1 LEFEALEYRK
11 EARMFRSRTI
21 RCCAAL
27 LLAASLFPAA
37 AQAQNQNQNP
47 TANRVMGQVDFKG
60 VMKSDKESG
69 VWVDNQYVGYVK
81 ELKLD
86 KKVLLLPGEHEISVR
101 QAGFLN
107 QDQKVVIEP
116 GKTILVTVRLE
127 KDPNAIYA
135 KVNGQVK
142 IDVTPDR
149 AAVFVDGQFAGSV
162 SDFKG
167 VGKAMLIAPGKH
179 KIKIDLA
186 GYRPFETDIDLLP
199 HQKMTIKTDLVEGSI
214 LQADPAIKS
223 N

>member
-1 LEFEALEYRK
+1 MYW
-11 EARMFRSRTI
+11 SRTI
-21 RCCAAL
+21 RCYATL
-27 LLAASLFPAA
+27 LVAASMLPVAH
-37 AQAQNQNQNP
+37 AQNQNQNP
-47 TANRVMGQVDFKG
+47 TANKLMGQVDFKG
-60 VMKSDKESG
+60 VTKLDRESG

-86 KKVLLLPGEHEISVR
+86 KRVLLLPGEHEISVR

-116 GKTILVTVRLE
+116 AKTILVTVRLE
-127 KDPNAIYA
+127 KDPNAIYS
-135 KVNGQVK
+135 KVNAQVK

-149 AAVFVDGQFAGSV
+149 AAVFVDGKFAGSV

-186 GYRPFETDIDLLP
+186 GYRPFETDVDLLP
-199 HQKMTIKTDLVEGSI
+199 NQKMTVKTDLVEGSI
-214 LQADPAIKS
+214 LQADPAIK
-223 N
+223 NN

>member
-1 LEFEALEYRK
+1 
-11 EARMFRSRTI
+11 MFRSRTI

-47 TANRVMGQVDFKG
+47 TANKLMGQVDFKG
-60 VMKSDKESG
+60 VTKLDRESG

-127 KDPNAIYA
+127 KDPNAIYS
-135 KVNGQVK
+135 KVNAQVK

-149 AAVFVDGQFAGSV
+149 AAVFVDGKFAGSV

-199 HQKMTIKTDLVEGSI
+199 NQKMTVKTDLVEGSI
-214 LQADPAIKS
+214 LQADPAIKP

>member
-1 LEFEALEYRK
+1 MFWS
-11 EARMFRSRTI
+11 RMV

-27 LLAASLFPAA
+27 LLASSLLPAVA
-37 AQAQNQNQNP
+37 RAQNQNQNP
-47 TANRVMGQVDFKG
+47 TANKLMGQVDFKG
-60 VMKSDKESG
+60 VTKLDRESG

-86 KKVLLLPGEHEISVR
+86 KRVLLLPGEHEISVR

-116 GKTILVTVRLE
+116 AKTILVTVRLE
-127 KDPNAIYA
+127 KDPNAIYS
-135 KVNGQVK
+135 KVNAQVK

-149 AAVFVDGQFAGSV
+149 AAVFVDGKFAGSV

-186 GYRPFETDIDLLP
+186 GYRPFETDVDLLP
-199 HQKMTIKTDLVEGSI
+199 NQKMTVKTDLVEGSI
-214 LQADPAIKS
+214 LQADPAIK
-223 N
+223 NN

>member
-1 LEFEALEYRK
+1 MFWS
-11 EARMFRSRTI
+11 RMV

-27 LLAASLFPAA
+27 LLASSLLPAVA
-37 AQAQNQNQNP
+37 RAQNQNQNP
-47 TANRVMGQVDFKG
+47 TANKLMGQVDFKG
-60 VMKSDKESG
+60 VTKLDRESG

-86 KKVLLLPGEHEISVR
+86 KRVQLLPGEHEISVR

-127 KDPNAIYA
+127 KDPNAIYS
-135 KVNGQVK
+135 KVNAQVK

-149 AAVFVDGQFAGSV
+149 AAVFVDGKFAGSV

-186 GYRPFETDIDLLP
+186 GYRPFETDVDLLP
-199 HQKMTIKTDLVEGSI
+199 NQKMTVKTDLVEGSI
-214 LQADPAIKS
+214 LQADPAIKP

>member
-1 LEFEALEYRK
+1 MFWS
-11 EARMFRSRTI
+11 RMV

-27 LLAASLFPAA
+27 LLASSLLPAVA
-37 AQAQNQNQNP
+37 RAQNQNQNP
-47 TANRVMGQVDFKG
+47 TANKLMGQVDFKG
-60 VMKSDKESG
+60 VTKLDRESG

-86 KKVLLLPGEHEISVR
+86 KRVQLLPGEHEISVR

-127 KDPNAIYA
+127 KDPNAIYS
-135 KVNGQVK
+135 KVNAQVK

-149 AAVFVDGQFAGSV
+149 AAVFVDGKFAGSV

-186 GYRPFETDIDLLP
+186 GYRPFETEVDLLP
-199 HQKMTIKTDLVEGSI
+199 NQKMTVKTDLVEGSI
-214 LQADPAIKS
+214 LQADPAIK
-223 N
+223 NN

>member
-1 LEFEALEYRK
+1 MNLPEFRK
-11 EARMFRSRTI
+11 EARMFWSRMI

-27 LLAASLFPAA
+27 LVAASMLPVAH
-37 AQAQNQNQNP
+37 AQNQNQNP

-60 VMKSDKESG
+60 VTKLDRESG

-81 ELKLD
+81 ELKAD

-101 QAGFLN
+101 QAGYLN
-107 QDQKVVIEP
+107 EDQKVVIEP

-127 KDPNAIYA
+127 KDPNAVYA
-135 KVNGQVK
+135 KVNAQVK

-149 AAVFVDGQFAGSV
+149 AAVFVDGKFAGSV

-186 GYRPFETDIDLLP
+186 GYRPFETDVDLLP
-199 HQKMTIKTDLVEGSI
+199 NQKMTVKTDLIEGSI
-214 LQADPAIKS
+214 LQADPAIK
-223 N
+223 NN

>member
-1 LEFEALEYRK
+1 MFWS
-11 EARMFRSRTI
+11 RMV

-27 LLAASLFPAA
+27 LLATSLLPSVAR
-37 AQAQNQNQNP
+37 AQNQNQNP
-47 TANRVMGQVDFKG
+47 TANKLMGQVDFKG
-60 VMKSDKESG
+60 VTKLDRESG
-69 VWVDNQYVGYVK
+69 VWVDNQYVGFVK

-116 GKTILVTVRLE
+116 GKTILLTVRLE

-135 KVNGQVK
+135 KVNAQVK

-149 AAVFVDGQFAGSV
+149 AAVFVDGKFAGSV

-186 GYRPFETDIDLLP
+186 GYRPFETDVDLLP
-199 HQKMTIKTDLVEGSI
+199 NQKMTVKTDLVEGSI
-214 LQADPAIKS
+214 MQADPAIKP

>member
-1 LEFEALEYRK
+1 MNLPEFRK
-11 EARMFRSRTI
+11 EARMFWSRMV

-27 LLAASLFPAA
+27 LLATSLLPSVAR
-37 AQAQNQNQNP
+37 AQNQNQNP
-47 TANRVMGQVDFKG
+47 TANKLMGQVDFKG
-60 VMKSDKESG
+60 VTKLDRESG
-69 VWVDNQYVGYVK
+69 VWVDNQYVGFVK

-116 GKTILVTVRLE
+116 GKTILLTVRLE

-135 KVNGQVK
+135 KVNAQVK

-149 AAVFVDGQFAGSV
+149 AAVFVDGKFAGSV

-186 GYRPFETDIDLLP
+186 GYRPFETDVDLLP
-199 HQKMTIKTDLVEGSI
+199 NQKMTVKTDLVEGSI
-214 LQADPAIKS
+214 MQADPAIKP

>member
-1 LEFEALEYRK
+1 MLWS
-11 EARMFRSRTI
+11 RMI
-21 RCCAAL
+21 RGCAAL
-27 LLAASLFPAA
+27 LLATSLLPAVA
-37 AQAQNQNQNP
+37 RAQNQNQNP
-47 TANRVMGQVDFKG
+47 TANKLMGQVDFKG
-60 VMKSDKESG
+60 VTKLDRESG

-86 KKVLLLPGEHEISVR
+86 KRVQLLPGEHEISVR

-127 KDPNAIYA
+127 KDPNAIYS
-135 KVNGQVK
+135 KVNAQVK

-149 AAVFVDGQFAGSV
+149 AAVFVDGKFAGSV

-186 GYRPFETDIDLLP
+186 GYRPFETDVDLLP
-199 HQKMTIKTDLVEGSI
+199 NQKMTVKTDLVEGSI
-214 LQADPAIKS
+214 LQADPAIK
-223 N
+223 NN

>member
-1 LEFEALEYRK
+1 
-11 EARMFRSRTI
+11 MFRSRII
-21 RCCAAL
+21 RWCAAL

-47 TANRVMGQVDFKG
+47 TANKLMGQVDFKG
-60 VMKSDKESG
+60 VTKLDRESG

-149 AAVFVDGQFAGSV
+149 AAVFVDGKFAGSV

-199 HQKMTIKTDLVEGSI
+199 NQKMTIKTDLVEGSI

>member
-1 LEFEALEYRK
+1 MFWS
-11 EARMFRSRTI
+11 RMV

-27 LLAASLFPAA
+27 LLASSLLPAVA
-37 AQAQNQNQNP
+37 RAQNQNQNP
-47 TANRVMGQVDFKG
+47 TANKLMGQVDFKG
-60 VMKSDKESG
+60 VTKLDRESG

-86 KKVLLLPGEHEISVR
+86 KRVLLLPGEHEISVR

-127 KDPNAIYA
+127 KDPNAIYS
-135 KVNGQVK
+135 KVNAQVK

-149 AAVFVDGQFAGSV
+149 AAVFVDGKFAGSV

-186 GYRPFETDIDLLP
+186 GYRPFETDVDLLP
-199 HQKMTIKTDLVEGSI
+199 NQKMTVKTDLVEGSI
-214 LQADPAIKS
+214 LQADPAIK
-223 N
+223 NN

>member
-1 LEFEALEYRK
+1 
-11 EARMFRSRTI
+11 MV

-27 LLAASLFPAA
+27 LLASSLLPAVA
-37 AQAQNQNQNP
+37 RAQNQNQNP
-47 TANRVMGQVDFKG
+47 TANKLMGQVDFKG
-60 VMKSDKESG
+60 VTKLDRESG

-86 KKVLLLPGEHEISVR
+86 KRVLLLPGEHEISVR

-116 GKTILVTVRLE
+116 AKTILVTVRLE
-127 KDPNAIYA
+127 KDPNAIYS
-135 KVNGQVK
+135 KVNAQVK

-149 AAVFVDGQFAGSV
+149 AAVFVDGKFAGSV

-186 GYRPFETDIDLLP
+186 GYRPFETDVDLLP
-199 HQKMTIKTDLVEGSI
+199 NQKMTVKTDLVEGSI
-214 LQADPAIKS
+214 LQADPAIK
-223 N
+223 NN

>member
-1 LEFEALEYRK
+1 MKHFKFRK
-11 EARMFRSRTI
+11 EARMLLSRTI

-27 LLAASLFPAA
+27 LLAASLWPAA
-37 AQAQNQNQNP
+37 VSAQNQNQNP
-47 TANRVMGQVDFKG
+47 VANRVTGQVDFKG
-60 VMKSDKESG
+60 VTKFDRESG

-81 ELKLD
+81 ELKDD

-101 QAGFLN
+101 QAGYLN
-107 QDQKVVIEP
+107 EDQKVVIEP

-127 KDPNAIYA
+127 KDPNAVYA
-135 KVNGQVK
+135 KVNAQVK

-149 AAVFVDGQFAGSV
+149 AAVFVDGKFAGSV

-199 HQKMTIKTDLVEGSI
+199 NQKMTVKTDLVEGSI
-214 LQADPAIKS
+214 LQADPAIKP

>member
-1 LEFEALEYRK
+1 MLWSQALWL
-11 EARMFRSRTI
+11 RMF

-27 LLAASLFPAA
+27 LLAASLLPSIAR
-37 AQAQNQNQNP
+37 AQDQNQNP
-47 TANRVMGQVDFKG
+47 TANKLMGQVDFKG
-60 VMKSDKESG
+60 VTKLDRESG

-81 ELKLD
+81 ELRGD

-116 GKTILVTVRLE
+116 AKTILLTVRLE

-135 KVNGQVK
+135 KVNAQIK

-149 AAVFVDGQFAGSV
+149 AAVFVDGKFAGSV

-186 GYRPFETDIDLLP
+186 GYRPFETDVDLLP
-199 HQKMTIKTDLVEGSI
+199 NQKMTVKTDLVEGSI
-214 LQADPAIKS
+214 LQADPAIK
-223 N
+223 NN

>member
-1 LEFEALEYRK
+1 
-11 EARMFRSRTI
+11 MFRSRTI

-127 KDPNAIYA
+127 KDPKAIYS
-135 KVNGQVK
+135 KVNAQVK

-149 AAVFVDGQFAGSV
+149 AAVFVDGKFAGSV

-167 VGKAMLIAPGKH
+167 IGKAMLIAPGKR

-199 HQKMTIKTDLVEGSI
+199 KQKMTIKTDLVEGSI
-214 LQADPAIKS
+214 LQADPAIK
-223 N
+223 NN